1 MEGIYRI
8 AEHTILIRTLHEQ
21 THRDAADFAAS
32 GPATFTVE
40 TSQADI
46 DAERVRNARTAEEER
61 RSIRQ
66 HSDGYLE
73 SLAVYRKI
81 AEYMPQNDTV
91 LVHGSAIA
99 VDGDAYLFTAES
111 GTGKST
117 HARLWRE
124 LLGDRAVMINDDKPL
139 IRIEP
144 TGATV
149 FGTPWNGKHH
159 LGVNGCAPLR
169 AICMLERGTQNG
181 IVRIEPKTAYPYLL
195 RQTYRPDSPEA
206 MRKTLMLLN
215 RLTET
220 VAFWRLK
227 CNMEPDAARVSYEA
241 MRRDGR

>member
-8 AEHTILIRTLHEQ
+8 AERTILIRTLHERM
-21 THRDAADFAAS
+21 HREAAAFAAE
-32 GPATFTVE
+32 GPVDFTVE
-40 TSQADI
+40 ITQAEI
-46 DAERVRNARTAEEER
+46 DAERARNRKEADETAVPVNADAYIET
-61 RSIRQ
+61 
-66 HSDGYLE
+66 
-73 SLAVYRKI
+73 LAVYRKI
-81 AEYMPQNDTV
+81 AEQMPSYDTV
-91 LVHGSAIA
+91 LFHSSAVA
-99 VDGDAYLFTAES
+99 VDGAAYLFAAKS

-124 LLGDRAVMINDDKPL
+124 LLGDRAIMINDDKPL
-139 IRIEP
+139 LRI
-144 TGATV
+144 TDAGATV